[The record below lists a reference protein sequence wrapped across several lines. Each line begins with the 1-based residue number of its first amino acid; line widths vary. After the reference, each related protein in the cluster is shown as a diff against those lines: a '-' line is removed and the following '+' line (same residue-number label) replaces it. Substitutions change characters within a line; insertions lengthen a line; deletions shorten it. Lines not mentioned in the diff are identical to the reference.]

1 MDVISIINFSI
12 VGFMM
17 KGVDYMYGL
26 SYILKNIESFR
37 WSDALFLPKDETWK
51 NNTRGMV
58 LDPDDVEDDED
69 EVPREAKEKNLIY
82 VLNIQ
87 TIQGIVRNI
96 REQKANYSEDEL
108 LKAFLYYYDND
119 AYIDLGDKLNN

>member
-1 MDVISIINFSI
+1 
-12 VGFMM
+12 MM